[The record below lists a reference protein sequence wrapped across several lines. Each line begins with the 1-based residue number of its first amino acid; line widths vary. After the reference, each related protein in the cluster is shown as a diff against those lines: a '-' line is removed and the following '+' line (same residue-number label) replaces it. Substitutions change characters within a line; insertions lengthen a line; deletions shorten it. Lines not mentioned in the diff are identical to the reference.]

1 MKKIFLCFG
10 ILVMLTAGVS
20 AQASFVSAT
29 TTHYTVW
36 VTGDNQTANAL
47 AERLE
52 KLFELFNTY
61 FRFDTT
67 MLKGPLTVRM
77 FADKTA
83 FDAYVQKVTGQAKE
97 DFVYIH
103 YPTVERS
110 ELVIFSKADVQDFD
124 ASLAHQAFVQFIKAF
139 VAEPPVW
146 IREGFA
152 VYFERV
158 LWDPA
163 TKTLSFMENDSW
175 LETVKIL
182 QTQNKLVTIEKLLSM
197 NSEEATLSID
207 VFYPQSWAFISF
219 LLNSEKPVYQRF
231 MWDVIASLRA
241 NPSDKDMPAKIK
253 NYFVAWYSKNDADID
268 FAGYI
273 KNQKTFAEYITAGV
287 QAYTDK
293 NYDVALTYFLSAVKK
308 NPDNYIAHYYLGL
321 IAYAKND
328 YARAEEYYKTALAL
342 GSDQAITYYALGINA
357 FASKRFEDAKTYLN
371 KAAEIAPDKYADKVK
386 ELLARIEAGG

>member
-1 MKKIFLCFG
+1 MKKIFLCIG
-10 ILVMLTAGVS
+10 MVALLAAGVT
-20 AQASFVSAT
+20 AQATFVSAT
-29 TTHYTVW
+29 TTYYTVW
-36 VTGDNQTANAL
+36 VTGEKATADAL

-52 KLFELFNTY
+52 KLFELFNSY
-61 FRFDTT
+61 FRFDTSL
-67 MLKGPLTVRM
+67 LKGPLTVRM

-110 ELVIFSKADVQDFD
+110 ELVIFDKADVQDFD
-124 ASLAHQAFVQFIKAF
+124 ASLAHQAFVQFVKAF

-158 LWDPA
+158 LWDSN

-175 LETVKIL
+175 LETIKIL
-182 QTQNKLVTIEKLLSM
+182 QQQKKLVTIEKLLSM
-197 NSEEATLSID
+197 NTEEATLSID
-207 VFYPQSWAFISF
+207 VFYPQAWAFISF
-219 LLNSEKPVYQRF
+219 LINSEKPVYQRF
-231 MWDVIASLRA
+231 LWDVIASLRA
-241 NPSDKDMPAKIK
+241 NPQDQDMPVKIK
-253 NYFVAWYSKNDADID
+253 NYFTSWYNKNDADLD
-268 FAGYI
+268 FEGYI
-273 KNQKTFAEYITAGV
+273 TSQKTFAEYITEGV

-293 NYDVALTYFLSAVKK
+293 NYDIALTYFLSAVKK

-328 YARAEEYYKTALAL
+328 YARAEQYYKTALAL
-342 GSDQAITYYALGINA
+342 GADQAITYYALGINA
-357 FASKRFEDAKTYLN
+357 FASKRFEDAKTLLL
-371 KAAEIAPDKYADKVK
+371 KAQELAPEKYDEKVK